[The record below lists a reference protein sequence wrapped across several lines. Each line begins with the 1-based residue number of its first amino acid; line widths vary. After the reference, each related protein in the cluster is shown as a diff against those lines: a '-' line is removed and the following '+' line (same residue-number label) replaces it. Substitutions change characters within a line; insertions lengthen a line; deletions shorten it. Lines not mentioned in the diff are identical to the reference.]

1 MSTIPAELLDALRR
15 AAPGP
20 LRLDDP
26 ESQRAYV
33 VIPADEYERFLA
45 AAPPVASPGRD
56 ERPSAIDIIRSA
68 PKPLRHRTAAEIDR
82 ELDQERSSWDH

>member
-1 MSTIPAELLDALRR
+1 MPIITPELRDAIRS

-26 ESQRAYV
+26 DSQRAYV
-33 VIPADEYERFLA
+33 VIPADEYDRFLA

-56 ERPSAIDIIRSA
+56 DRPSAIDIIRSA